1 MAGVVGTAITAD
13 LGARKVR
20 EELDALMVLGIDPIR
35 SLVVPRLLAV
45 MSLTALFDV
54 YALLFGTFG
63 GMLVTLSN
71 GAPLGPF
78 FSTYF
83 TNATTAEFGASLA
96 KTTLFGAIIALVCCY
111 KGLTAKGGS
120 EGVGRAVNQAIVIS
134 FLAIG
139 AVDYV
144 FTQALLATHP
154 ELTSVR

>member
-1 MAGVVGTAITAD
+1 VGTAICAD

-54 YALLFGTFG
+54 YALVFGTFG
-63 GMLVTLSN
+63 GMLVTISN

-83 TNATTAEFGASLA
+83 TNATTVEFAASLG